1 MSLKKDCAVILLVTP
16 ENRSRYTNQLEQ
28 YFRIRKQIFADQLKW
43 DVIVRDEMEY
53 DRFDSLPAV
62 YILAIDTDG
71 KVAGGLR
78 QMWTDGPTLTRDVFL
93 DMLENPDA
101 IFGKDVWETT
111 RFVIRP
117 QDKDIRFTSGVNR
130 VAVEL
135 CAASLETGMRYGIRK
150 HIAVCEERVIRLT
163 RAFAIPCDVL
173 GRKTTREGE
182 DILCV
187 AWDVSAE
194 SLARLDWARNQL
206 SAA

>member
-1 MSLKKDCAVILLVTP
+1 MILIVTP
-16 ENRSRYTNQLEQ
+16 DNKHRYTAQMHQ

-43 DVIVRDEMEY
+43 DVAIHNDMEI
-53 DRFDSLPAV
+53 DRFDDMNAI
-62 YILAIDTDG
+62 YILSLDHNGD
-71 KVAGGLR
+71 VAGGLR
-78 QMWTDGPTLTRDVFL
+78 QMWSDGPTLTRDVFL
-93 DMLENPDA
+93 DMIENPQA
-101 IFGKDVWETT
+101 VFGPDVWETT
-111 RFVIRP
+111 RFAIRP
-117 QDKDIRFTSGVNR
+117 ADKDIRFTSGVNR

-135 CAASLETGMRYGIRK
+135 CAASLETGMQYGIRK

-173 GRKTTREGE
+173 GRKTTPEGE

-206 SAA
+206 AAA